1 MRSARGDVPYG
12 AGVSARVR
20 VRADSSVGHARVA
33 IDGVPTLTLQPDG
46 LPWESSWG
54 GGSRWTRART
64 VSLLLLIVILLLGS
78 LVVVVDVLRGEMG
91 GGDM

>member
-1 MRSARGDVPYG
+1 
-12 AGVSARVR
+12 
-20 VRADSSVGHARVA
+20 
-33 IDGVPTLTLQPDG
+33 
-46 LPWESSWG
+46 LPWKVSW

-91 GGDM
+91 DGDASASSAWADDGGWTSAHDGEKP

>member
-1 MRSARGDVPYG
+1 MRSARDDVPYG
-12 AGVSARVR
+12 TGVSARVR

-54 GGSRWTRART
+54 GSRWTRART